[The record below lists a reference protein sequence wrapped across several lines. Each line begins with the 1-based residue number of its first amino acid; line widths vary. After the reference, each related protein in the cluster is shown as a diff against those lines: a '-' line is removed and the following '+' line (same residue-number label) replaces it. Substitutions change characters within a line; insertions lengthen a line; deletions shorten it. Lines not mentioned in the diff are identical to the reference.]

1 MNMDKKKG
9 FTLIELLVVIAIIAL
24 LLAILMPSLNK
35 VKERVKQTICM
46 TNLRG
51 IGLAIKLYVNDYNNR
66 SAPKHGNRYAWT
78 DPATGQERQPDYQY
92 AYWGLA
98 YNDYAKNP
106 KIFSCPTFSSM
117 KSTIYDI
124 EPGDGNILGGFGLNR
139 HFKNMKVTS
148 IRTPATFIV
157 AQDHVEPQP
166 DLEDLFYIHNP
177 SYGYN
182 LEEYRT
188 EKEGRS
194 KYYTAIFRHSKK
206 SRSLDDLAD
215 DPARKAN
222 TINNPNGQSN
232 TLRLDGSA
240 SPMDETTGENV
251 QKSWYTGKIK

>member
-1 MNMDKKKG
+1 MNMNKKKG

-24 LLAILMPSLNK
+24 LLAILMPSLKK
-35 VKERVKQTICM
+35 VKERAKQTICM

-51 IGLAIKLYVNDYNNR
+51 IGLAVQLYVNDHDNR
-66 SAPKHGNRYAWT
+66 TAPKHGNGYAWT
-78 DPATGQERQPDYQY
+78 HPATGEEVAAKD
-92 AYWGLA
+92 AYWGMA

-106 KIFSCPTFSSM
+106 KIFSCSTFSSM
-117 KSTIYDI
+117 KSTIYTL
-124 EPGDGNILGGFGLNR
+124 GDGDIMGGYGINR
-139 HFKNMKVTS
+139 YFKNMKVTS

-157 AQDHVEPQP
+157 AHDHVEPQP

-206 SRSLDDLAD
+206 SSSLDDSPN
-215 DPARKAN
+215 DPARLAN
-222 TINNPNGQSN
+222 TINNPNGKSN
-232 TLRLDGSA
+232 TLWLDGSV
-240 SPMDETTGENV
+240 SPMNETTGENV
-251 QKSWYTGKIK
+251 PKSWYTGK